1 MSNPG
6 QVVNVRGSLWN
17 RWDPHIHTPGTI
29 LGDQFKGQDPW
40 NDFLSRIEKSDP
52 PIRALGVTDYYS
64 IGTYEELVRFRS
76 KGHLKGVPLVFP
88 NVEMRFGIE
97 TARGLGINVH
107 ILFSPEDSDHC
118 DSIKRFLSELT
129 FQFQGEPY
137 HCSASDLIRLG
148 KAFNKA
154 IRDDRKA
161 LEEGTAQFKVNFD
174 QLRDVWKRSAWI
186 QGNALVAVAGG
197 GTDGTAGLKE
207 DASFTALRR
216 EIEAFSDIIF
226 SSHAQQREFWLGRGA
241 VGIEELTAKW
251 RGPKPC
257 LHGCDA
263 HTPERV
269 AKPDLNRFCWIKGD
283 LTFES
288 LRQASIEP
296 DGRALVDSE
305 PPTGA
310 VPSQSIAQ
318 LQVSKARFF
327 KTPVVPLNP
336 GLVAIIGARGSGKT
350 ALTDFIAAGAYGL
363 SATSND
369 ASFIRRAQEH
379 LESASATLTW
389 DSGETTKAP
398 LAKDLEVDSPEFPRV
413 QYLSQQFVDQL
424 CSAEGLEDEL
434 LAEIERVIFQS
445 HPIENRMGASSF
457 REFLEIRTERARSA
471 RERQEQALQQA
482 AQSLTAERARKAN
495 LPNLRKQWEDKK
507 KSIDKD
513 KKERSALTSKS
524 SKERAARLEEL
535 STAVDA
541 AQRRVQDAQARH
553 NSLLALAQAVK
564 DTKAN
569 SLPAHWKQLQEKYAD
584 ATLSTEQWKAF
595 RLAFTGDV
603 ESILNEEIK
612 LASAHVKFLS
622 GPAKNEVEP
631 DPKAPPAATPLFPQN
646 ADLAKQTLTLLRKEL
661 ARLRSLV
668 GIDADNAKKFKRL
681 SDKISKDES
690 VLAKLGKDVE
700 LAKKADGRITQ
711 LLEERNAAYAGIFD
725 AIVEEERELSD
736 LYAPL
741 KANLASQGGELGKL
755 SFSVRRTID
764 LESWA
769 KAGEALLDLR
779 ELGPFKGKGTLAET
793 ARTELLPA
801 WAQGTAAEIST
812 AMAEFRKKHEQELLE
827 HAPVKR
833 SDGEAFS
840 VWARRISEWLYAT
853 SHIRVSYGLQYEGVD
868 IEQLSPGTRGIVL
881 LLLYVAIDTED
892 DRPLIID
899 QPEENLDPQSIYQ
912 DLVGRFR
919 AAKRRRQIIL
929 ITHNA
934 NLVVNTDAD
943 QVIVAHCGPH
953 RPGFLPEI
961 SYEAG
966 GLENPTIRKHVC
978 NILEGGEAAFR
989 ERARRLRVRI

>member
-1 MSNPG
+1 MSNPAL
-6 QVVNVRGSLWN
+6 VANPRGSLWN

-29 LGDQFKGQDPW
+29 LGDQFKGPDPW
-40 NDFLSRIEKSDP
+40 NDFLARIEQANP
-52 PIRALGVTDYYS
+52 PIRALGITDYYS
-64 IGTYEELVRFRS
+64 IGTYEELLRFRS
-76 KGHLKGVPLVFP
+76 KGRLKDVPLVFP

-97 TARGLGINVH
+97 TARGPGINVH

-161 LEEGTAQFKVNFD
+161 LEEGTTQFKVNFD
-174 QLRDVWKRSAWI
+174 QLREVWKRSTWI
-186 QGNALVAVAGG
+186 QDNALVAVAGG

-207 DASFTALRR
+207 DASFAALRR

-263 HTPERV
+263 HNPDRV

-283 LTFES
+283 PIFES

-296 DGRALVDSE
+296 DGRALVDTE

-318 LQVSKARFF
+318 LQVSRARFF
-327 KTPVVPLNP
+327 NTPVVPLNP

-350 ALTDFIAAGAYGL
+350 ALTDFIAAGGFGL
-363 SATSND
+363 PSASND
-369 ASFIRRAQEH
+369 ASFIRRANEH
-379 LESASATLTW
+379 LESASSTLTW

-398 LAKDLEVDSPEFPRV
+398 LAGTSEDDPTDFPRV

-434 LAEIERVIFQS
+434 LAEIERVIF
-445 HPIENRMGASSF
+445 HAHAIEDRMGASSF
-457 REFLEIRTERARSA
+457 REFLEIRTERARGA
-471 RERQEQALQQA
+471 RERQEQALQRA
-482 AQSLTAERARKAN
+482 AQSVTAERARKAN
-495 LPNLRKQWEDKK
+495 LPNLMKQWADKK
-507 KSIDKD
+507 QSIDKD
-513 KKERSALTSKS
+513 KKERSKLTSKS
-524 SKERAARLEEL
+524 SKERAQRLEEL

-541 AQRRVQDAQARH
+541 AQRRVQDAQSRQ
-553 NSLLALAQAVK
+553 NSLLALQQAVK
-564 DTKAN
+564 DAKAN
-569 SLPAHWKQLQEKYAD
+569 SFPAQWKALQEKYAD
-584 ATLSTEQWKAF
+584 AALSTEQWKAF
-595 RLAFTGDV
+595 RLAFTSDV
-603 ESILNEEIK
+603 ESILSEEIK
-612 LASAHVKFLS
+612 VAVAHVKSLT
-622 GPAKNEVEP
+622 GPGKNEVEP
-631 DPKAPPAATPLFPQN
+631 DPKAPPAENPLFPN
-646 ADLAKQTLTLLRKEL
+646 SAELTRLTLTLLRKEL

-690 VLAKLGKDVE
+690 ALAKLGKDVE
-700 LAKKADGRITQ
+700 LGKKADGRIAQ
-711 LLEERNAAYAGIFD
+711 LVEERNAAYAGIFD
-725 AIVEEERELSD
+725 AVIDEEQELSN

-741 KANLASQGGELGKL
+741 KANLSSQGGELGKL

-764 LESWA
+764 MQSWA
-769 KAGEALLDLR
+769 KTGEELLDLR
-779 ELGPFKGKGTLAET
+779 ELGPFKGKGTLEET
-793 ARTELLPA
+793 AKTELLPA
-801 WAQGTAAEIST
+801 WAQGTSVQIAA
-812 AMAEFRKKHEQELLE
+812 AMADFRKKHEQQLLE

-840 VWARRISEWLYAT
+840 IWARKISDWLYAT
-853 SHIRVSYGLQYEGVD
+853 SHIRVSYGLQYDGVD
-868 IEQLSPGTRGIVL
+868 IERLSPGTRGIVM

-899 QPEENLDPQSIYQ
+899 QPEENLDPQSIYR
-912 DLVGRFR
+912 DLVQRFR
-919 AAKRRRQIIL
+919 NAKRRRQIII

-943 QVIVAHCGPH
+943 QVIVARCGPH
-953 RPGFLPEI
+953 RPGFTSGNL
-961 SYEAG
+961 
-966 GLENPTIRKHVC
+966 L
-978 NILEGGEAAFR
+978 
-989 ERARRLRVRI
+989 